1 MNSAWANTRAFS
13 NLGFIESKLPDD
25 MLSELLYSISNLTT
39 TSEKYNQKL
48 QGHIKEEYS
57 LNHKKIMNNNESKI
71 KGNLICV

>member
-1 MNSAWANTRAFS
+1 
-13 NLGFIESKLPDD
+13 